1 MNKRRNKSVTKT
13 KTKHRVQKTKRT
25 RRLDKNRSVKGIR
38 GKNKTKV
45 VGKRR
50 NIVQR
55 GGGEINNLVSR
66 IFHLVQIQNVDERTN
81 LIQAILKDINP
92 SNLIELARGHK
103 QSVREYYPD
112 GPSLLYAA
120 CRLKNPSVELV
131 EGILEK
137 MKVNDSENSVIMYS
151 IISNGVSNG
160 SYPQHAAVQAAKEIL
175 QDNPDDVLHRIQK
188 ILTILSSLKRYDD
201 NLAQHINDRK
211 KVMSPSGL
219 LPVGTTHIPLMN
231 KKNKLSDGRE
241 YTAYEE
247 YIFEFDRAP
256 SIRST
261 LESTLQGRAVNIN
274 DFDNVLNPTGAVS
287 VAAPSTGAVPYT
299 GVDVSNWEERIDREN
314 GRTFWYNKITKQI
327 SWNKPVS
334 HTHSVP
340 VTNYQSPSAL
350 PPGWQEMSDPTSG
363 RVYYG
368 NPATGTTQWERPTTG
383 SVSVAAPSALPPG
396 WHAMSDPA
404 SGRVY
409 YGNPATGTTQWE
421 RPTTGPGFVAAASAL
436 PQQGQ
441 EIWNEQNIKGNIF
454 YENAVTHESTRFK
467 PDPLPPGW
475 RYEVVNT
482 SGVLKTKY
490 FNPQG
495 IEQSRPTSTSSS
507 AAPGTVS
514 VAAASAGTVSHPAA
528 VGNVSS
534 TLEPGGRNNMGM
546 QPPGTPP
553 FLPGGFF
560 LSDFKGYEVH
570 NPPYPWTLQRDKDN
584 KQRVY
589 YYNINTKETREL
601 KDPPTNWP

>member
-1 MNKRRNKSVTKT
+1 
-13 KTKHRVQKTKRT
+13 
-25 RRLDKNRSVKGIR
+25 
-38 GKNKTKV
+38 
-45 VGKRR
+45 
-50 NIVQR
+50 
-55 GGGEINNLVSR
+55 
-66 IFHLVQIQNVDERTN
+66 
-81 LIQAILKDINP
+81 
-92 SNLIELARGHK
+92 
-103 QSVREYYPD
+103 
-112 GPSLLYAA
+112 
-120 CRLKNPSVELV
+120 
-131 EGILEK
+131 
-137 MKVNDSENSVIMYS
+137 
-151 IISNGVSNG
+151 
-160 SYPQHAAVQAAKEIL
+160 
-175 QDNPDDVLHRIQK
+175 
-188 ILTILSSLKRYDD
+188 
-201 NLAQHINDRK
+201 
-211 KVMSPSGL
+211 MSPSGL

-261 LESTLQGRAVNIN
+261 LESALQGRAVNIN
-274 DFDNVLNPTGAVS
+274 DFDNVLNPTGSVS

-299 GVDVSNWEERIDREN
+299 GVDVSNWEERTDSEN

-334 HTHSVP
+334 HTYSVP

-383 SVSVAAPSALPPG
+383 
-396 WHAMSDPA
+396 
-404 SGRVY
+404 
-409 YGNPATGTTQWE
+409 
-421 RPTTGPGFVAAASAL
+421 PGFVAAASAL
-436 PQQGQ
+436 PQQGP

-546 QPPGTPP
+546 QLPGTPP

-560 LSDFKGYEVH
+560 PSDFKGNAIH
-570 NPPYPWTLQRDKDN
+570 NPTFPWTLQRDKLN

-589 YYNINTKETREL
+589 YYNITTKETREL
-601 KDPPTNWP
+601 SDPPKNWS